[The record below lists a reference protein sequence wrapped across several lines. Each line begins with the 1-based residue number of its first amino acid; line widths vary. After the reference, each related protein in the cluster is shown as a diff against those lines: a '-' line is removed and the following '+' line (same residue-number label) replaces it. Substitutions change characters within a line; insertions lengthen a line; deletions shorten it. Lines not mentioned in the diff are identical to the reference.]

1 MSGNESR
8 LQALRAAMEAVD
20 SELVTRL
27 GHRQALAAEIGALK
41 GQAGLPVLDPA
52 REAGVVRRAV
62 ELGRTHGLA
71 DGLVRDIFWRLIAA
85 ARGIQT
91 AGPDRGSRGERDVT
105 DPVVGSSNP

>member
-20 SELVTRL
+20 AELVTQL

-41 GQAGLPVLDPA
+41 GLAGLPVLDPA

-62 ELGRTHGLA
+62 ELGREAGVSEGLI
-71 DGLVRDIFWRLIAA
+71 RDLFWRIVAG
-85 ARGIQT
+85 AREIQLE
-91 AGPDRGSRGERDVT
+91 GSRSGR
-105 DPVVGSSNP
+105 PGC